1 MEKDKK
7 ISELGK
13 LETVTGEE
21 VALVEKGKKNYGL
34 PLSLL
39 AKARDL
45 EEVNRSIEGL
55 QSDIS
60 DLRLQNDY
68 GVAAGLSGCGFY
80 DLVKVVWELFKPKD
94 EVIHLD

>member
-21 VALVEKGKKNYGL
+21 VALVEKEKKNYGL

-68 GVAAGLSGCGFY
+68 GVASWSEDDWLAGQRMTLLRNVPVSLAVGSS
-80 DLVKVVWELFKPKD
+80 
-94 EVIHLD
+94 

>member
-39 AKARDL
+39 AKASDL
-45 EEVNRSIEGL
+45 KEVNRSIESIR
-55 QSDIS
+55 SDIS

-68 GVAAGLSGCGFY
+68 GVASWAGMTLLRNVPVSSVAGSS
-80 DLVKVVWELFKPKD
+80 
-94 EVIHLD
+94 

>member
-34 PLSLL
+34 PMSLL
-39 AKARDL
+39 AKASDL
-45 EEVNRSIEGL
+45 AEVNKSIESIR
-55 QSDIS
+55 SDIS
-60 DLRLQNDY
+60 DLQIQDN
-68 GVAAGLSGCGFY
+68 
-80 DLVKVVWELFKPKD
+80 
-94 EVIHLD
+94 